1 MNWLDSPQSNL
12 LGRYLDLTAT
22 RQALITSNIAN
33 VDTPGYRTRDIDFHG
48 ELMRALQGNGEET
61 TEPVV
66 REVPGLI
73 ARPDGNNVSIDRE
86 SMLLAEVQLQF
97 SAAEQLL
104 KSQFKV
110 LNMAINEGGSGS

>member
-1 MNWLDSPQSNL
+1 MSWLDSPVDNL

-33 VDTPGYRTRDIDFHG
+33 IDTPGYRTRDIDFHG
-48 ELMRALQGNGEET
+48 ELVRAVQGDGDAT

-66 REVPGLI
+66 REVQGLI

-86 SMLLAEVQLQF
+86 SMLLSEVQLQF
-97 SAAEQLL
+97 NAAEQLL
-104 KSQFKV
+104 KSDFKT
-110 LNMAINEGGSGS
+110 LSMAINEGSSGS